1 MFQADELVKIVAK
14 AVLLG
19 INCAFGATDVS
30 SLPESALD
38 LAGSWVTFPRPKTAI
53 ERRCPLWPETIAT
66 LRASAVA
73 RRLPQ
78 NLNPFRGHT
87 ENPRDECRRRSPLKA
102 IPCFGTR
109 FCSSNC
115 RTFCGI
121 AEVG

>member
-66 LRASAVA
+66 LRARQSRAA
-73 RRLPQ
+73 SPKSQ
-78 NLNPFRGHT
+78 PFSRTH
-87 ENPRDECRRRSPLKA
+87 RKS
-102 IPCFGTR
+102 TR
-109 FCSSNC
+109 
-115 RTFCGI
+115 
-121 AEVG
+121 